1 MGHRHSSAEHDSGLP
16 YRAGVGI
23 MLINRA
29 GLVWLGRRMPKWF
42 GDRSAYVWQMPQGGI
57 DDGEEPRQAAVRELY
72 EETSVTSVEIVGEA
86 QEWLTYDLPETLL
99 GRAMKG
105 RYRGQ
110 RQRWFAMRFLGEDKE
125 IDIGPRRGF
134 KAEFDAWR
142 WSPIEEVAQGI
153 VAFKRPVYEEVVRNF
168 APLARG

>member
-1 MGHRHSSAEHDSGLP
+1 MGHRHFSAEPGSGLS

-23 MLINRA
+23 MLINRD
-29 GLVWLGRRMPKWF
+29 GLVWLGRRMPKWL

-72 EETSVTSVEIVGEA
+72 EETNVTSAEIVGEA
-86 QEWLTYDLPETLL
+86 PDWLTYDLPATLL
-99 GRAMKG
+99 GWAMKG

-110 RQRWFAMRFLGEDKE
+110 RQRWFAMRFLGEDRE
-125 IDIGPRRGF
+125 IDIGPRPGL

-142 WSPIEEVAQGI
+142 WVPIEEVAQGI
-153 VAFKRPVYEEVVRNF
+153 VAFKRPVYEEVVRTF